1 MPPGRDPIAAR
12 YGANDATLLY
22 PHAAPARSMDVDKP
36 LPYGNGT
43 TGLQQA
49 VGQLAARLPE
59 PLRPLARLA
68 YNYRWSWTGGDDLF
82 ARVAPDR
89 WATGDRNPVRL
100 LVEAAPSDLERA
112 AGDPDLLRQ
121 LDTQIDALDA
131 DLSRDFASDL
141 DTDRPVAFLCAE
153 FGVHESL
160 PIYSGGLGILAG
172 DILKEASDRALPMVA
187 VGLLYRR
194 GYFHQ
199 RVDRSGWQ
207 HEYWID
213 TDTDLLPAALVRDG
227 DGHPITVSVR
237 LWGRETVLQVWR
249 VQVGRVPL
257 FLLDADRP
265 ENDAVQRWV
274 TSRLYDGNR
283 DIRLA
288 QYAALGIGSIRALQA
303 LGIDPGVVHLNEG
316 HPALAALELAS
327 ANVRSGHSFDT
338 ATRRARQRMVFT
350 THTPVAAGNEAY
362 DPSRV
367 MDIFRDL
374 PERLRTD
381 RETFL
386 GLGRINPNDHDEPSG
401 MTPLALRLSRH
412 ANAVSRRHG
421 EVARSMWQPLFHGS
435 ADDVPIEHVTNGVH
449 LPTWMAAPMRS
460 LLDRYLEDGWAERGH
475 DPAVWRGIDDIPDAE
490 LWEARNEL
498 RRRLVEFVRDRSATD
513 RLARG
518 EELTYVEAAAT
529 SLSPDVFT
537 IGFARR
543 MAQYK
548 RLHLLTRDAQR
559 AIKLLEEPLPTQFL
573 FAGKAH
579 PMDDA
584 AKGVLQGTFAL
595 KGAPPVA
602 SRVAFLE
609 DYDIGIAKMLV
620 SGCDVWVNVP
630 RPPLEASGTSGMK
643 SILNGGLHLSVLDG
657 WWAEAYDGINGWAIP
672 GNVDHDH
679 GAQDARDA
687 DRLYDL
693 LEHEVVPLFHD
704 RDEDGIPHRWV
715 ARVKASLR
723 TNGPRFVASRM
734 MGDYVS
740 QVYPA

>member
-1 MPPGRDPIAAR
+1 
-12 YGANDATLLY
+12 
-22 PHAAPARSMDVDKP
+22 MDHP
-36 LPYGNGT
+36 LPYPNGA
-43 TGLQQA
+43 TGLAQA
-49 VGQLAARLPE
+49 TEQLGARLPT
-59 PLRPLARLA
+59 PLQPLARLA
-68 YNYRWSWTGGDDLF
+68 YNYRWAWTGGDELF
-82 ARVAPDR
+82 RAIAPDR
-89 WATGDRNPVRL
+89 WASGDHNPVRL
-100 LVEAAPSDLERA
+100 LVEASPSDLERA
-112 AGDPDLLRQ
+112 AEDETLLARLQ
-121 LDTQIDALDA
+121 QHIDAMDA
-131 DLSRDFASDL
+131 DLSRDFATDL
-141 DTDRPVAFLCAE
+141 DPAHPVAFLCAE
-153 FGVHESL
+153 FGLHESL
-160 PIYSGGLGILAG
+160 PIYSGGLGVLAG
-172 DILKEASDRALPMVA
+172 DILKESSDRALPMVA
-187 VGLLYRR
+187 LGLLYRR

-213 TDTDLLPAALVRDG
+213 TDMDLLPATLVRDT
-227 DGHPITVSVR
+227 DGHPVTVSVTV
-237 LWGRETVLQVWR
+237 WGREMVLQVWR
-249 VQVGRVPL
+249 VQVGRIPL

-265 ENDAVQRWV
+265 ENDSVQRWV

-283 DIRLA
+283 DVRLA
-288 QYAALGIGSIRALQA
+288 QYAVLGIGGVRVLRAM
-303 LGIDPGVVHLNEG
+303 GIDPGVLHLNEG

-327 ANVRSGHSFDT
+327 RDIAEGHSFDT

-350 THTPVAAGNEAY
+350 THTPVAAGNETY
-362 DPSRV
+362 DPGRV

-401 MTPLALRLSRH
+401 MTPMALRLSRR
-412 ANAVSRRHG
+412 ANGVSRRHG
-421 EVARSMWQPLFHGS
+421 EVARSMWQPLFRGDV
-435 ADDVPIEHVTNGVH
+435 DDVPIGHVTNGVH
-449 LPTWMAAPMRS
+449 LPTWMAAPVRD
-460 LLDRYLEDGWAERGH
+460 LLDRYLADGWATRAD
-475 DPAVWRGIDDIPDAE
+475 DPATWQGVDDIPDRK

-498 RRRLVEFVRDRSATD
+498 RRRLVDFVRERSATD

-518 EELTYVEAAAT
+518 EELAYVEAAAQ

-548 RLHLLTRDAQR
+548 RMHLLTRDAER
-559 AIKLLEEPLPTQFL
+559 AIKLLEAPMPTQFL

-584 AKGVLQGTFAL
+584 AKGMLQGTFGL

-602 SRVAFLE
+602 GHVAFLE
-609 DYDIGIAKMLV
+609 DYDISIARMLV
-620 SGCDVWVNVP
+620 SGCDVWVNIP

-643 SILNGGLHLSVLDG
+643 SALNGGLQLSVLDG

-672 GNVDHDH
+672 GDVDHDH

-687 DRLYDL
+687 QRLYDL

-704 RDEDGIPHRWV
+704 RDEDGVPHRWI
-715 ARVKASLR
+715 ARVKASLK

-734 MGDYVS
+734 MRDYVRE
-740 QVYPA
+740 VYPD